1 MKKKI
6 SIVTPTLNE
15 EKNIEL
21 LCEKIKTELKRLN
34 YDYEH
39 IVIDN
44 NSSDN
49 TVNILKKICLTDKN
63 LKIIVNNR
71 NYGHLKSPF
80 HGLMQASGDAVI
92 IMASDFQDPIDLI
105 PKLLQLWEKGHKVI
119 LNQKINSDENFLIY
133 NLRKYYYKLLSKA
146 SEVQLPENTTGS
158 GLYDRKVLD
167 LLKDIKD
174 PIPYI
179 RGLVAEIEG
188 DITFVRFNQPKRYLG
203 RTKNNFYTLVDLAF
217 LGFVK
222 HSKLPLRLMIFLG
235 FFISFASVLV
245 SIIFFI
251 YKILFWNSFQLGIA
265 PVVIGFFFISAVQ
278 MTLIGL
284 LGEYI
289 ATTLTH
295 VRNIPLVIEKERI
308 NF

>member
-6 SIVTPTLNE
+6 SIVTPTFNE

-21 LCEKIKTELKRLN
+21 LCEKIKAELKSLN

-146 SEVQLPENTTGS
+146 SEVQLPENTTGQD
-158 GLYDRKVLD
+158 Y
-167 LLKDIKD
+167 
-174 PIPYI
+174 
-179 RGLVAEIEG
+179 
-188 DITFVRFNQPKRYLG
+188 
-203 RTKNNFYTLVDLAF
+203 
-217 LGFVK
+217 
-222 HSKLPLRLMIFLG
+222 M
-235 FFISFASVLV
+235 
-245 SIIFFI
+245 
-251 YKILFWNSFQLGIA
+251 
-265 PVVIGFFFISAVQ
+265 
-278 MTLIGL
+278 
-284 LGEYI
+284 
-289 ATTLTH
+289 
-295 VRNIPLVIEKERI
+295 IEK
-308 NF
+308 F

>member
-44 NSSDN
+44 NSTDN

-105 PKLLQLWEKGHKVI
+105 P
-119 LNQKINSDENFLIY
+119 
-133 NLRKYYYKLLSKA
+133 
-146 SEVQLPENTTGS
+146 
-158 GLYDRKVLD
+158 
-167 LLKDIKD
+167 
-174 PIPYI
+174 
-179 RGLVAEIEG
+179 
-188 DITFVRFNQPKRYLG
+188 
-203 RTKNNFYTLVDLAF
+203 
-217 LGFVK
+217 
-222 HSKLPLRLMIFLG
+222 
-235 FFISFASVLV
+235 
-245 SIIFFI
+245 
-251 YKILFWNSFQLGIA
+251 
-265 PVVIGFFFISAVQ
+265 
-278 MTLIGL
+278 
-284 LGEYI
+284 
-289 ATTLTH
+289 
-295 VRNIPLVIEKERI
+295 
-308 NF
+308 